1 VFGSA
6 DNSMSSQ
13 KRRNIALVVW
23 VAMLRIDGV
32 FRASRQA
39 VAFAGER
46 FQRPEIGM
54 GRTPAIQ

>member
-1 VFGSA
+1 
-6 DNSMSSQ
+6 MSSQ